1 MKIRRH
7 LRRLHADLWHSRY
20 AFICVMVF
28 SELVNFGLV
37 ELFQLV
43 RFESAV
49 GLISVMV
56 NWNGESLRVLRTKMF
71 GISAFW
77 I

>member
-1 MKIRRH
+1 M
-7 LRRLHADLWHSRY
+7 
-20 AFICVMVF
+20 
-28 SELVNFGLV
+28 
-37 ELFQLV
+37 

-71 GISAFW
+71 GISAQIFSLSLCRLREKCVEDV
-77 I
+77 